1 MIVYAISVFIDSRCF
16 VVEGD
21 CFVYFIKYIMIK
33 KNHAKFIGN
42 RKFYLLIFRDKYR
55 VFMELFNMGAYLIP
69 EEYKKGKKPYSVP

>member
-1 MIVYAISVFIDSRCF
+1 
-16 VVEGD
+16 
-21 CFVYFIKYIMIK
+21 MIK